1 MESWSRETSWRQG
14 CVLKES
20 TAAALGLVH
29 ESDPACTCV
38 MVVSHDCDLAN
49 DNLVAEPDVEV
60 IVGRTVDKEDGNYA
74 WAKAP
79 RTLHLRLQ
87 EDGDE
92 QVVELVST
100 RKRTIPKSALAAHEP
115 DAAFVL
121 DTRGLSV
128 LREWLSSR
136 YQRPAFPNAFVDRMK
151 TTKAD
156 KKLAKAI
163 EDFGAQISYV
173 NFKLLGGLVER
184 ASGDPYVLDV
194 VLVYPEGKDAEE
206 SRDAAEDVATE
217 VESALRGRLSDLS
230 VIQLRSCITL
240 CESEITIAQSRQLT
254 QWRLEYM
261 TLSADDEQPGML
273 VH

>member
-1 MESWSRETSWRQG
+1 MKSWSRETSWRQG

-20 TAAALGLVH
+20 TATAFGLLH

-49 DNLVAEPDVEV
+49 ENLVVEPDVEV
-60 IVGRTVDKEDGNYA
+60 IVGRKVDKEDGNYA

-87 EDGDE
+87 EDGADR
-92 QVVELVST
+92 VVELVTT
-100 RKRTIPKSALAAHEP
+100 RKRTIPKSALAVHEP

-121 DTRGLSV
+121 DSRGLNV

-136 YQRPAFPNAFVDRMK
+136 YQRAAFPDTFVERMK
-151 TTKAD
+151 HTDAD
-156 KKLAKAI
+156 RRLAKALR
-163 EDFGAQISYV
+163 EYGAHISFV
-173 NFKLLGGLVER
+173 FFKLKGGIVER
-184 ASGDPYVLDV
+184 AAGDPYVLDV
-194 VLVYPEGKDAEE
+194 VLVYPEGDDAEE
-206 SRDAAEDVATE
+206 AMDAAEQAASKVDSV
-217 VESALRGRLSDLS
+217 LRARLTDPS
-230 VIQLRSCITL
+230 VIKLRDCITL

-261 TLSADDEQPGML
+261 TLSADDEQPGMPL
-273 VH
+273 H